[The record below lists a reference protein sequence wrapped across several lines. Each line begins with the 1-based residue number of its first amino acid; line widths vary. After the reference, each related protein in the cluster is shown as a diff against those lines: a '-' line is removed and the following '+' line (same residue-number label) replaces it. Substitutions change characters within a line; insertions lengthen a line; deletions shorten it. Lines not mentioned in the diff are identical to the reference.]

1 MKIQLTG
8 KTRLEIDKDQSTMIL
23 VIAIAAIVS
32 VFCLVSAKA
41 LLSQAAYQRRV
52 VNARHAAASQLEAN
66 IQNANTLSNQ
76 YTNVFEGTSA
86 TNVIGGK
93 NTTAAS
99 AQPPDGDN
107 GRIVL
112 DALPTTYDFPALLTS
127 MSKLLANDN
136 IGAPS
141 IGGTDDSSSVS
152 SSPSSNPQPVSI
164 SLSISGSGSYSD
176 VQNLFKDMERSIRP
190 FDITK
195 LTLSGNE
202 STMSFS
208 VEVTTYYQ
216 PAKTLNTTA
225 KEIR

>member
-23 VIAIAAIVS
+23 VIAVATIVT
-32 VFCLVSAKA
+32 VFCLVSTKA
-41 LLSQAAYQRRV
+41 LFSQAAYQRRV
-52 VNARHAAASQLEAN
+52 VNARHSAENQLKTN
-66 IQNANTLSNQ
+66 IQNATTLADQ
-76 YTNVFEGTSA
+76 YKNVFEGTA
-86 TNVIGGK
+86 ALNAIGGK
-93 NTTAAS
+93 NTTDAS

-127 MSKLLANDN
+127 MSKIFANDN

-141 IGGTDDSSSVS
+141 IGGTDDLSSVNS
-152 SSPSSNPQPVSI
+152 TASSNPQPVSI
-164 SLSISGSGSYSD
+164 ALSISGSGSYAN
-176 VQNLFKDMERSIRP
+176 VQSLFKDLERSIRP

-202 STMSFS
+202 TTMSFNM
-208 VEVTTYYQ
+208 EVTTYYQ
-216 PAKTLNTTA
+216 PAKTLNTTS
-225 KEIR
+225 KEIK